1 MTTSRQPP
9 GPRDGLDEGTLA
21 ELAQN
26 SREVEIEVP
35 EARPRVKS
43 THGPIDVPDDAPT
56 MVDGLPAYGG

>member
-1 MTTSRQPP
+1 MTTSMQSP

-21 ELAQN
+21 ELAQD

-35 EARPRVKS
+35 EARPRV
-43 THGPIDVPDDAPT
+43 TATRGPIDVPDDAPA